1 MKLQFLFR
9 NETKGALRYQEVDES
24 GRPKEG
30 DKDGALVGTL
40 YLRKAAMVDS
50 GVPVRVRK
58 PKAIVMELAFGD
70 DDVD

>member
-1 MKLQFLFR
+1 MKIQFLFR

-24 GRPKEG
+24 GRPREG
-30 DKDGALVGTL
+30 DKDGAVVGTL

-58 PKAIVMELAFGD
+58 PKVIVMELVFGD
-70 DDVD
+70 DDAD